1 MPNSSRYWPAL
12 EPVPI
17 ITYFGAGSAPRR
29 QDIRPR
35 VTKQHQFVEKE
46 LRQIIHFLHREM
58 GKEYYIE
65 VEGGCSCGVCP
76 DISQYVLAEAALS
89 DSKVYKKFKEMAHK
103 YDLHITIQ
111 RDTGRIWATKKGIES
126 GKVPSVEK
134 GR

>member
-1 MPNSSRYWPAL
+1 MPSSTRISYTSTDIPEFFDL
-12 EPVPI
+12 
-17 ITYFGAGSAPRR
+17 TRR
-29 QDIRPR
+29 QNIRPK
-35 VTKQHQFVEKE
+35 VTTQYTFAPKE
-46 LRQIIHFLHREM
+46 LRQIAHFLRREM
-58 GKEYYIE
+58 GEDYYFD

-111 RDTGRIWATKKGIES
+111 RDTGRIWATKKGIEN